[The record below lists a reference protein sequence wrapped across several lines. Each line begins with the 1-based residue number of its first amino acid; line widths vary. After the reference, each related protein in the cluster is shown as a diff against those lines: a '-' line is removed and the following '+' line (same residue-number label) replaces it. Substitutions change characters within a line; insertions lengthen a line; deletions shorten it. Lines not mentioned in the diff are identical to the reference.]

1 MRSVSAILYAYEK
14 KRGCDQ
20 LTMKNLFGQEGPVM
34 RALTDLSTLVF
45 LNILTMLCCIP
56 VVTAGAA
63 LAAMHYVIMEMM
75 EDRGGSLAPEYLRRF
90 KENLKNATP
99 IWLILLAAAVF
110 LYADYRIISGGEA
123 GLPGGMLIPIYAGMF
138 VLAAVYVYVI
148 PLTAKFVYSTGAAFR
163 NAAILAAAYFPRTIL
178 MVFFSAAIPALLFN
192 VTRLLPLF
200 FLLAFT
206 LPAYFCA
213 LLYMPVFEK
222 MMGKKEE
229 DEARPWILEE
239 PGGDEKEDSER
250 DAQEDNEEDN
260 EEDEQENSK
269 GDVQED
275 NEENV

>member
-1 MRSVSAILYAYEK
+1 
-14 KRGCDQ
+14 
-20 LTMKNLFGQEGPVM
+20 MKNLFDQEGPVM

-45 LNILTMLCCIP
+45 LNILTMLCCVP

-75 EDRGGSLAPEYLRRF
+75 EDRGGSLAPEYMRRF

-138 VLAAVYVYVI
+138 VLAAVYVYII

-178 MVFFSAAIPALLFN
+178 MVLISAAIPALLFN

-200 FLLAFT
+200 FLLALT

-213 LLYMPVFEK
+213 LLYMPVFRK
-222 MMGKKEE
+222 MMGEKEE
-229 DEARPWILEE
+229 EEDRPWILEE
-239 PGGDEKEDSER
+239 PDGDGKAE
-250 DAQEDNEEDN
+250 NT
-260 EEDEQENSK
+260 EDEQEDSK
-269 GDVQED
+269 EDDQEES
-275 NEENV
+275 NK

>member
-1 MRSVSAILYAYEK
+1 
-14 KRGCDQ
+14 
-20 LTMKNLFGQEGPVM
+20 MKNLFGQDGPVM

-45 LNILTMLCCIP
+45 LNILTALCCIP

-63 LAAMHYVIMEMM
+63 LAAMHYVIMEMI
-75 EDRGGSLAPEYLRRF
+75 EERGGPLVPEYLKRF

-99 IWLILLAAAVF
+99 VWLILLAAAVF
-110 LYADYRIISGGEA
+110 LYADYRIISGGQM
-123 GLPGGMLIPIYAGMF
+123 GLPKAMLIPIYAGMF

-178 MVFFSAAIPALLFN
+178 MVMISAAMPALLYN

-200 FLLAFT
+200 FLLALS

-222 MMGKKEE
+222 MIGKKEE
-229 DEARPWILEE
+229 DEDRPWILE
-239 PGGDEKEDSER
+239 DIDI
-250 DAQEDNEEDN
+250 EDNDLDGKDN
-260 EEDEQENSK
+260 KSE
-269 GDVQED
+269 
-275 NEENV
+275 